1 MVKNTIFATY
11 TETYD
16 INTKVGQM
24 ALLGI
29 HTPTAIA
36 LKRMF
41 KGFFEQYRKFK
52 INGCD
57 VVGVC
62 ASNQAL
68 SPAEVGLTTG
78 LTDPRDVLNPILFK
92 ACTGE
97 QLNLLLDK
105 IYSNNNTN
113 NGSVDVKSVTTQSE
127 LDAYY
132 TMLADDSF
140 RKFHPQGGVRISALK
155 PYVFKVATTQPFK
168 WSTAWASQR
177 GSVPEVGTGNEN
189 TNTVTATSYGY
200 GFGGPNGTVGGT
212 KTVFVT
218 NGIEPMPWLETTY
231 EDAAT
236 DIGDD
241 PHTCTVL
248 ASNVP
253 RCYCGVLALPPAI
266 LQPLYFRFSIRW
278 SISFRDFRPAY
289 EIGSIEENQG
299 GDIADPDQV
308 SEYGMASTNLYY
320 NLYNMPSKL
329 NNEYGSFDANGVEI
343 AEVVNE
349 KVQ

>member
-16 INTKVGQM
+16 INTKVGQL

-57 VVGVC
+57 IVGVC

-68 SPAEVGLTTG
+68 SPGEVGLTVG

-105 IYSNNNTN
+105 IYSNGNLN
-113 NGSVDVKSVTTQSE
+113 NGSVAIKSLTTPSE

-140 RKFHPQGGVRISALK
+140 RKFHPQGGVRISGLK
-155 PYVFKVATTQPFK
+155 PFVFKVATTQPFK
-168 WSTAWASQR
+168 WTLAPSPNR
-177 GSVPEVGTGNEN
+177 GYVPEIGQGNEAN
-189 TNTVTATSYGY
+189 NTVENASYGF
-200 GFGGPNGTVGGT
+200 GFGGPNGSPGGT
-212 KTVFVT
+212 NSVFVT

-231 EDAAT
+231 EDTQT
-236 DIGDD
+236 DLNDVSQVA
-241 PHTCTVL
+241 TVL
-248 ASNVP
+248 ASSVP

-289 EIGSIEENQG
+289 EIGSIGENG
-299 GDIADPDQV
+299 GNIGDVDGT
-308 SEYGMASTNLYY
+308 SEYGMGSQNLYY